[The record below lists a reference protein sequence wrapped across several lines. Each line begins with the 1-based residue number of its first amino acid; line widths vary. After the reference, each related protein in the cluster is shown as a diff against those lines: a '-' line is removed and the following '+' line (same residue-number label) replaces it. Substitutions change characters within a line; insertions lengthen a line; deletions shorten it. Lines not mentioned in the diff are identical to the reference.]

1 MRASETLWRVC
12 RNGQTRFA
20 TVTQKSAQTLYDQ
33 IGKDRLAELVK
44 VFYDIVETDPTD
56 GAAIHKLHTGHP
68 IKHTRVAQLEFLTGF
83 LGGPKYYRERTGHF
97 DLCYIHERVVV
108 VIMPKTPG
116 LYAWIGVRDDEWDSY
131 RVLSLA

>member
-1 MRASETLWRVC
+1 VI
-12 RNGQTRFA
+12 
-20 TVTQKSAQTLYDQ
+20 QKSAQTLYNQ

-44 VFYDIVETDPTD
+44 VFYDIVETNPTD

-68 IKHTRVAQLEFLTGF
+68 IKHACGATRVSHRLFGW
-83 LGGPKYYRERTGHF
+83 YRERTGHF

-116 LYAWIGVRDDEWDSY
+116 LYAWIGPSIR
-131 RVLSLA
+131 

>member
-1 MRASETLWRVC
+1 M
-12 RNGQTRFA
+12 
-20 TVTQKSAQTLYDQ
+20 TQKSAQTLYDQ

-83 LGGPKYYRERTGHF
+83 LGGPKYYHERTGHF

>member
-1 MRASETLWRVC
+1 VI
-12 RNGQTRFA
+12 
-20 TVTQKSAQTLYDQ
+20 QKSAQTLYDQ

-56 GAAIHKLHTGHP
+56 GAVIHKLHTGHP

-97 DLCYIHERVVV
+97 DLRYIHERVE
-108 VIMPKTPG
+108 IGHQAKD
-116 LYAWIGVRDDEWDSY
+116 AWLVCMDRAID
-131 RVLSLA
+131 RVGFEPELKRRLMDILTRAAEISRNQD